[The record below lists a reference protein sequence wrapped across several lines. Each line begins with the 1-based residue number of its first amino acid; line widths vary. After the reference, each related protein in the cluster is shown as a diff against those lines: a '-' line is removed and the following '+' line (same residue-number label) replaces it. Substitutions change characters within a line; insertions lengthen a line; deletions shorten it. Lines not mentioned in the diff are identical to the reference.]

1 MYLSGILALVSSIN
15 IFTNENKNKL
25 FKFINV
31 IILLL
36 NIIILLSG
44 LKMAGNTILD
54 VTLLFSALGLMSS
67 YFI

>member
-1 MYLSGILALVSSIN
+1 MYLSGILVLVSSIN

-44 LKMAGNTILD
+44 LKIAGNTILD